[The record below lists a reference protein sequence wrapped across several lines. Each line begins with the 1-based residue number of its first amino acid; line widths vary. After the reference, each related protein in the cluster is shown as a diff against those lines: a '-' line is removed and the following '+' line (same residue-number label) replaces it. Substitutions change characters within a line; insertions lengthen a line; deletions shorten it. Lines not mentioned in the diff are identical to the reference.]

1 MRSIQWMGHVM
12 MRDKRVPRKV
22 LKGYTEARRPVGA
35 RGRWLD
41 TVDRDGKRML
51 KWRKWRRLAEDRDAW
66 RKRSEEAKAQVGLQ
80 CQTTTTTGGGGGGG
94 GEVQE
99 LTNANHPIIWATKN
113 L

>member
-1 MRSIQWMGHVM
+1 MS

-22 LKGYTEARRPVGA
+22 MKRYREARRPVGP

-41 TVDRDGKRML
+41 TVDRDGERML
-51 KWRKWRRLAEDRDAW
+51 KWRKWRRSAEERDAW

-80 CQTTTTTGGGGGGG
+80 CQTTTTTTTATTIKTGGVGG

-99 LTNANHPIIWATKN
+99 LTNANHPIIWANKN